1 MEIMILLL
9 HNCNRYAEEIKM
21 GEIKMMGLLV
31 WGMLCAGLAVV
42 HVSGSCFNAWES
54 LWWLD
59 CAT

>member
-1 MEIMILLL
+1 
-9 HNCNRYAEEIKM
+9 M